1 MNRVAWSN
9 VLFDEADE
17 KLIFVDQELTTLPDA
32 VVNLYHSRVRKMDL
46 SFNQLTSL
54 DGVEFFSRLDEL
66 ILDNN
71 QLGDNIRIPKTKSIT
86 TLSLNNNKITNLNI
100 LLIKLSTFLPNIAY
114 LSLLGNPACP
124 NEFFATKSDYQNYR
138 YFVVSA
144 LPNLKFLDSSKV
156 SSFERQNADELST
169 IEENPFL
176 KFFDPKNIFKN
187 FTKSRN
193 VLYSPLPDSFRAAG
207 EHRGVYKKC
216 RCEYVGDQ
224 SEGNR
229 FISNKDL

>member
-1 MNRVAWSN
+1 MNRVSWSN
-9 VLFDEADE
+9 VSFDESDE
-17 KLIFVDQELTTLPDA
+17 KLIVVDQEITTLPDA

-46 SFNQLTSL
+46 SFHQLTSL
-54 DGVEFFSRLDEL
+54 DGIEFFSRLDE
-66 ILDNN
+66 
-71 QLGDNIRIPKTKSIT
+71 
-86 TLSLNNNKITNLNI
+86 
-100 LLIKLSTFLPNIAY
+100 
-114 LSLLGNPACP
+114 
-124 NEFFATKSDYQNYR
+124 

-169 IEENPFL
+169 VEENPFL

-207 EHRGVYKKC
+207 EHRGIYKKC
-216 RCEYVGDQ
+216 RCQYVGDQ